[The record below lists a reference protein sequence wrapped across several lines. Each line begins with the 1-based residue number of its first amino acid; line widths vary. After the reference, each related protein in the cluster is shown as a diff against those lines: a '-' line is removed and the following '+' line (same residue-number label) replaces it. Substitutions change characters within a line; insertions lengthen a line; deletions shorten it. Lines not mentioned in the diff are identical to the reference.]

1 MKNATLNF
9 FKFNLILLLLFFLV
23 NTMYSQ
29 NLNEKEIYKLKKLNI
44 NTEKVDLTDLNLQLN
59 LKNILNLDRKRKT
72 NKTVA
77 IVYTSISAA
86 SLLLGG
92 VLVSKNN
99 GLADLF
105 GGIMITSG
113 VVYGGISIPFW
124 IASNK
129 RKKERDKL
137 INLFE

>member
-1 MKNATLNF
+1 
-9 FKFNLILLLLFFLV
+9 
-23 NTMYSQ
+23 MYSQ

-77 IVYTSISAA
+77 IVYTSISAG

-92 VLVSKNN
+92 VLLSKYN
-99 GLADLF
+99 GLADIF
-105 GGIMITSG
+105 GGVMITGG
-113 VVYGGISIPFW
+113 VVSGGISIPFW
-124 IASNK
+124 VASNK
-129 RKKERDKL
+129 RKKERDRF
-137 INLFE
+137 IDLFE

>member
-1 MKNATLNF
+1 MKKNE
-9 FKFNLILLLLFFLV
+9 KQILRLKPVLFLVFFLAH
-23 NTMYSQ
+23 TMHSQ
-29 NLNEKEIYKLKKLNI
+29 NLNDNQIYKLKKLNI
-44 NTEKVDLTDLNLQLN
+44 NTERVDLTDLNIQLN
-59 LKNILNLDRKRKT
+59 LKNVLNLNRKRKT

-77 IVYTSISAA
+77 IVFTSIAA
-86 SLLLGG
+86 SSLLLGG
-92 VLVSKNN
+92 ALVSKNN

>member
-1 MKNATLNF
+1 MKKNE
-9 FKFNLILLLLFFLV
+9 KQILRLKPVLFLVFFLAH
-23 NTMYSQ
+23 TMHSQ
-29 NLNEKEIYKLKKLNI
+29 NLNDNQIYKLKKLNI
-44 NTEKVDLTDLNLQLN
+44 NTERVDLTDLNIQLN
-59 LKNILNLDRKRKT
+59 LKNVLNLNRKRKT

-77 IVYTSISAA
+77 IVFTSIAA
-86 SLLLGG
+86 SSLLLGG

>member
-59 LKNILNLDRKRKT
+59 LKNILILDRKRKT